1 MAAPS
6 HEAVTTGSAS
16 HVQESIDRWL
26 AELPIDGEPTRSD
39 LFNVEQLQRHAS
51 LLAASHRLAPRQSG
65 DRLLARFEQNAR
77 LLAESHRVLGHA
89 VALRQEIR
97 PAAVWFLDNYYL
109 IHEQIRVARQNLP
122 RKHGREHPQLAGG
135 ESDGLPRVYN
145 LALELIGHTDGR
157 IDLGSLQKF
166 VSAYQDVTPLKVGEL
181 WAIPIMLRLALVE
194 NLRHAVIRI
203 ACQHRDQH
211 HAEAW
216 AERVLHVSH
225 RPADEVRQMLHE
237 LLSATPT
244 RSGVFLTRF
253 AARLAGRL
261 PKESVVLAW
270 LRQQLAQ
277 QGQSLEALAASDK
290 QNETADRLSI
300 SNSITSL
307 RTLRSLDWKT
317 FVEGQSE
324 MERTLWQDPADMYV
338 RMSFAS
344 RDAYRHVIEQMA
356 RRSPYSEPE
365 IAMAAVKLARDAMS
379 TLPSP
384 VGSDQ
389 RLAGRAAGGKG
400 CESPAD
406 DDCEIGLAPPSSPT
420 PLPSN
425 GRREAQTLHPSQ
437 NIHPS
442 HPQRSPHFPRFPT
455 ASMDDEEARRCHV
468 GYYLVDAG
476 RPMLEQRVAYRRAWW
491 EWFTHAAARTPL
503 ACYLGA
509 IVLVWLSVVCGAAA
523 VACRA
528 GISQVAGPTL
538 ATVLLVLFAGAASQ
552 LALSVVN
559 WLCSLVVVPRPT
571 LRLDFSEGI
580 PAEHRALVAI
590 PTMLIDK
597 RTIRTLVGQLE
608 ARSLA
613 NRDDN
618 LLFALVTDLPDAD
631 REVLPDDDS
640 LVELARQG
648 IVRLNKQ
655 YCHGRSQRFFLL
667 HRPRKWNASEGVWM
681 GEERK
686 RGKLSDLNRLLL
698 AGQSDAFSAT
708 VGDLSQLATVRYVI
722 TLDTDTW
729 LPRDAGKSLV
739 GCMAH
744 PLNRPRIDR
753 RTRMVVEGYGIL
765 QPRVTVTVPEASRSP
780 YSRLFAGEPGIDPY
794 TNQTSDVYQD
804 VFGQGS
810 FIGKGIYDV
819 RAFDAALAGRFPAN
833 RVLSHDLIES
843 CFARSGL
850 VNDLELFEGF
860 PSRLAA
866 DMSRRHRWIRGD
878 WQIMAWLGSQVPTAD
893 GWSTN
898 PLQGLSRWKIFDNLR
913 RSLWPM
919 TLAGF
924 VLLAWILT
932 PTLAGLWTVLAVL
945 LVFGSTVLSSLP
957 GLVCK
962 PRETPWR
969 LHMAGQADGLLRSLL
984 REAIGWC
991 MLPYTVH
998 CHMDAIVRTLYRVLI
1013 SGRRLL
1019 EWTTASEAED
1029 RARGTWRDHYE
1040 LMWACPVASM
1050 AGAAALAIVD
1060 PSTLVFAG
1068 PGLLAWLAG
1077 PLVAWWMSRT
1087 TDRHAIRLTPA
1098 QTQHF
1103 RRWARQ
1109 TWHYFDTWLNSSEH
1123 WLLPDNVQESP
1134 SRMVAHRTSPTNI
1147 GMGLLAD
1154 LAASDLGYLPASGL
1168 LHRCERTFHTLGR
1181 LDRYRGHFYNWYD
1194 TRTLKPIE
1202 PPYVSSVDSGNLWG
1216 ALIVLRAGL
1225 AELADQPLVPS
1236 RLVAGLQDTI
1246 NVIAAQREQVSAWP
1260 QSTQFDTLL
1269 SRLRRD
1275 CDEAAVHGARD
1286 AWELLGRLSTR
1297 AAELEAVVSSNEPA
1311 LKRWCGALVRQC
1323 AVFRRDLS
1331 RLAFWVHVPP
1341 ITEPAWAGLQALLA
1355 EWDAHCTLR
1364 HVPQAAEETLRRLAD
1379 ITDLPTPLVS
1389 LREAALWAIA
1399 AATEQLRSLSAL
1411 MERCQQFSTMD
1422 FRFLLH
1428 PQWKL
1433 LTVGFDIARR
1443 RRDNSFY
1450 DLLAS
1455 ESRLASFLAI
1465 SHGQIAQEHWF
1476 LLGRMV
1482 TLVDGEP
1489 SLLSWSGSMFEY
1501 LMPMLV
1507 MPSHPSTI
1515 LDLSCRAAVRRH
1527 QRFARRLGIPW
1538 GISESCCHLTDAS
1551 HAYRYR
1557 AFGVP
1562 GLGLDRSMG
1571 ADLVI
1576 APYASALAA
1585 MVAPAE
1591 ACANLEHLE
1600 RLGALSPCGFY
1611 DAVDYTPQRRPSAD
1625 RPAICRT
1632 VMTHHNGMTLLAL
1645 CHVLLDGPMQKR
1657 FIQDPHCRAHD
1668 LLLQE
1673 RLPQTVR
1680 PITPNEGATAT
1691 TGSHLPS
1698 AINHRPQK

>member
-6 HEAVTTGSAS
+6 REAVTVGSARR
-16 HVQESIDRWL
+16 VQESIDRWL
-26 AELPIDGEPTRSD
+26 AELPIDGEPTRRD
-39 LFNVEQLQRHAS
+39 LFNLEQLQRHAR
-51 LLAASHRLAPRQSG
+51 LLATSHRLARRQAG

-77 LLAESHRVLGHA
+77 LLAESHRVLRHA
-89 VALRQEIR
+89 AALRQEIR

-122 RKHGREHPQLAGG
+122 HKFSHEQPQLAGG

-157 IDLGSLQKF
+157 IELVSLQKF
-166 VSAYQDVTPLKVGEL
+166 VSAYQEITPLKVGEL

-194 NLRHAVIRI
+194 NLRQVVIRI
-203 ACQHRDQH
+203 ACQQRDQH
-211 HAEAW
+211 RGDAW
-216 AERVLHVSH
+216 AERVLRVAH
-225 RPADEVRQMLHE
+225 RPADEVCQVMHE
-237 LLSATPT
+237 LLSTGPT
-244 RSGVFLTRF
+244 RSGTFLTRF
-253 AARLAGRL
+253 AARLDGRL
-261 PKESVVLAW
+261 PAESVALGW

-277 QGQSLEALAASDK
+277 QGLSLEALAASDK

-307 RTLRSLDWKT
+307 RTLRSLDWKK

-324 MERTLWQDPADMYV
+324 MERVLWQDPADMYV

-344 RDAYRHVIEQMA
+344 RDAYRHVIEKIA
-356 RRSPYSEPE
+356 RRSPRSEPE
-365 IAMAAVKLARDAMS
+365 IALAAVRLAREAAS
-379 TLPSP
+379 NLPSP
-384 VGSDQ
+384 
-389 RLAGRAAGGKG
+389 ACGRGAGGEG
-400 CESPAD
+400 
-406 DDCEIGLAPPSSPT
+406 GLRQTPPSSAIRDA
-420 PLPSN
+420 PSSPD
-425 GRREAQTLHPSQ
+425 QPSVGARGSGET
-437 NIHPS
+437 HSP
-442 HPQRSPHFPRFPT
+442 HPQRSPHFSGLHADST
-455 ASMDDEEARRCHV
+455 MDDEGARRCHV

-476 RPMLEQRVAYRRAWW
+476 RPMLEKRVAYRRPWW
-491 EWFTHAAARTPL
+491 EWLTHAAARAPL

-523 VACRA
+523 VAWRA
-528 GISQVAGPTL
+528 GVNQVAGPAL
-538 ATVLLVLFAGAASQ
+538 ATLLLVLFAGAASQ
-552 LALSVVN
+552 FALSVVN
-559 WLCSLVVVPRPT
+559 WLCSLIVVPRPM

-580 PAEHRALVAI
+580 PAQHRALVAI
-590 PTMLIDK
+590 PTLLIDK
-597 RTIRTLVGQLE
+597 RTIRTLVNQLE
-608 ARSLA
+608 ARYLA

-618 LLFALVTDLPDAD
+618 LLFALLTDLPDAD
-631 REVLPDDDS
+631 RETLPGDGL
-640 LVELARQG
+640 LVDLARQG
-648 IVRLNKQ
+648 IERLNKQ
-655 YCHGRSQRFFLL
+655 YCRGRSQRFFLL
-667 HRPRKWNASEGVWM
+667 HRPRKWNASEGIWM

-698 AGQSDAFSAT
+698 AGQSDAFAVT
-708 VGDLSQLATVRYVI
+708 VGDLSQLAAVRYVI

-744 PLNRPRIDR
+744 PLNRPRIDP

-780 YSRLFAGEPGIDPY
+780 YSRLFAGDPGIDPY
-794 TNQTSDVYQD
+794 TNQTSDLYQD

-819 RAFDAALAGRFPAN
+819 RAFETALAGRFPAN

-843 CFARSGL
+843 CFARGGL
-850 VNDLELFEGF
+850 VSDLELFEGF

-878 WQIMAWLGSQVPTAD
+878 WQIAAWLSRRVPTAD
-893 GWSTN
+893 GWSAN

-919 TLAGF
+919 ALAGYM
-924 VLLAWILT
+924 LLGWILA
-932 PTLAGLWTVLAVL
+932 PKLAGLWTAMALL
-945 LVFGSTVLSSLP
+945 LVFGPTLLSSSP

-962 PRETPWR
+962 PREKPWR
-969 LHMAGQADGLLRSLL
+969 LHVAGQTDSLLRSLL

-991 MLPYTVH
+991 VLPYTVH
-998 CHMDAIVRTLYRVLI
+998 CHLDAILRTLYRVLI
-1013 SGRRLL
+1013 SHRHLL
-1019 EWTTASEAED
+1019 EWTTASEAE
-1029 RARGTWRDHYE
+1029 ARSNGTCRDHYE
-1040 LMWACPVASM
+1040 LMWACTVASM
-1050 AGAAALAIVD
+1050 AGAAILAIVD
-1060 PSTLVFAG
+1060 ASALVFAG

-1077 PLVAWWMSRT
+1077 PLLAWWMSRT
-1087 TDRHAIRLTPA
+1087 TDRRTSQLTPVQA
-1098 QTQHF
+1098 QHF

-1109 TWHYFDTWLNSSEH
+1109 SWHYFDTWLSSSEH

-1134 SRMVAHRTSPTNI
+1134 SRMIAHRTSPTNI

-1154 LAASDLGYLPASGL
+1154 LAASDMGYLPASRL

-1194 TRTLKPIE
+1194 TRTIKPIE
-1202 PPYVSSVDSGNLWG
+1202 PRYVSSVDSGNLWG

-1225 AELADQPLVPS
+1225 AELPDQPLVPP
-1236 RLVAGLQDTI
+1236 RLVAGLQDTLS
-1246 NVIAAQREQVSAWP
+1246 VITTQRDQVSSWP
-1260 QSTQFDTLL
+1260 QSAEFDTVL
-1269 SRLRRD
+1269 SRLQRD
-1275 CDEAAVHGARD
+1275 CNQASLGGARE
-1286 AWELLGRLSTR
+1286 AWELLGRLSLR
-1297 AAELEAVVSSNEPA
+1297 AADLEAMAPAHEPA
-1311 LKRWCGALVRQC
+1311 LKRWCGALARQC
-1323 AVFRRDLS
+1323 TTFRRDLS
-1331 RLAFWVHVPP
+1331 RLAFWVHLPP
-1341 ITEPAWAGLQALLA
+1341 IAEPAWAGLQALLA
-1355 EWDAHCTLR
+1355 QWDARCTLR
-1364 HVPQAAEETLRRLAD
+1364 QVPHAAEETLRRLAD
-1379 ITDLPTPLVS
+1379 VTDLPPSLVS
-1389 LREAALWAIA
+1389 LREAALWATSV
-1399 AATEQLRSLSAL
+1399 ATEQLRSLSAL
-1411 MERCQQFSTMD
+1411 VERCQQFSAMD

-1433 LTVGFDIARR
+1433 LTVGFDVGRR

-1465 SHGQIAQEHWF
+1465 SHGQLPQEHWF

-1489 SLLSWSGSMFEY
+1489 TLLSWSGSMFEY
-1501 LMPMLV
+1501 LMPMLI

-1515 LDLSCRAAVRRH
+1515 LDLSCRAAVRRQ

-1538 GISESCCHLTDAS
+1538 GISESCCHLTDPS
-1551 HAYRYR
+1551 YAYRYR

-1585 MVAPAE
+1585 MVAPRE

-1611 DAVDYTPQRRPSAD
+1611 DAVDYTPQRGPSAD

-1632 VMTHHNGMTLLAL
+1632 VMSHHNGMTLLAL
-1645 CHVLLDGPMQKR
+1645 SHVLLNGPMQQR

-1680 PITPNEGATAT
+1680 PITPNEGATAA
-1691 TGSHLPS
+1691 TGSQLPS
-1698 AINHRPQK
+1698 TISHRPSK